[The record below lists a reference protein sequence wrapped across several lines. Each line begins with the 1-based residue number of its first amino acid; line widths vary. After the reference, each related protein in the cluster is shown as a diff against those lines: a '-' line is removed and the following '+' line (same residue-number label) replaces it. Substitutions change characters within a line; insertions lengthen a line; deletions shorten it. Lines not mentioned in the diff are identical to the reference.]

1 MPSRPPA
8 LARWQRRPLRT
19 DSGGGAGPR
28 PDNGLTY
35 NSATCQRGLCC
46 RFGPT
51 CPVPV
56 NLSISVTFL
65 ACLCCILPVATA
77 EDNFDSLL
85 RQGFE
90 LHQQRRFAQ
99 AIAPLERA
107 HRLQPNDYFANLLLG
122 IDYLRTGQAAKALLF
137 LETASRAKPTDAT
150 ALGYSAEAHAAS
162 GRVDLAI
169 GALQAAKQRDPSP
182 QWRAA
187 LIRLYLAR
195 FRANSQQLRLTRL
208 GLARSYRLQAQAMRE
223 RRDPKESEIL
233 LRAYSL
239 SPDLEGIESELA
251 HAEIRRKRF
260 DLARRFLR
268 QARERNPKD
277 LDMLAAEAYL
287 AAHTGDWGVAETRL
301 RELVQRSRHRAL
313 AALKEWPEDVPLP
326 DRLRHAIEQGDA
338 STPAGTPTTASIREL
353 FVSQNWEAVTTGVS
367 PDEAGPDELFRLG
380 VAQARLQRFQ
390 KAVAPLERARTESRY
405 KAEADYWLALSY
417 ARLAEG
423 EAAALSRDQSA
434 DHVLHSVRGEIL
446 LRLAGDGAA
455 AATEYKEAIELAPGD
470 PALWTG
476 LAAAQSLAGD
486 WDRAR
491 ESAQRALELDPNR
504 ALASRTLAEVCMQE
518 RDYAGAIPALKKV
531 LELEPAD
538 IGAQFLLGTAYSQ
551 TGESEKALQFLKAAE
566 RRGFPDEKG
575 RLQYLLGTVL
585 RRLGRPEEASAA
597 FQRSQ
602 ELADKFAETS
612 HELAQPAADSVR
624 N

>member
-1 MPSRPPA
+1 MPVKS
-8 LARWQRRPLRT
+8 
-19 DSGGGAGPR
+19 
-28 PDNGLTY
+28 
-35 NSATCQRGLCC
+35 
-46 RFGPT
+46 
-51 CPVPV
+51 
-56 NLSISVTFL
+56 SISVTL
-65 ACLCCILPVATA
+65 ITCLGFFLPVATA
-77 EDNFDSLL
+77 EDTFDSLL

-122 IDYLRTGQAAKALLF
+122 IDYLRTGQAVRALSF

-169 GALQAAKQRDPSP
+169 GALQAARQRDPSP
-182 QWRAA
+182 QWQAA

-195 FRANSQQLRLTRL
+195 FRAISQQLRLTRV

-260 DLARRFLR
+260 DLARRFLLK
-268 QARERNPKD
+268 ARARNPKD
-277 LDMLAAEAYL
+277 LDTIAAEAYL
-287 AAHTGDWGVAETRL
+287 AAHTGDWEVAETRL
-301 RELVQRSRHRAL
+301 RELAQRSRHHVR
-313 AALKEWPEDVPLP
+313 AALKEWPDDVPLP
-326 DRLRHAIEQGDA
+326 DHLRHAVEQEDD
-338 STPAGTPTTASIREL
+338 STPAGAAGSASVRQL
-353 FVSQNWEAVTTGVS
+353 FASQNWEAVTTGVS

-380 VAQARLQRFQ
+380 VAQARLERFE
-390 KAVAPLERARTESRY
+390 KAVAPLERARTESRFQG
-405 KAEADYWLALSY
+405 EADYWLALSY
-417 ARLAEG
+417 ARLAE
-423 EAAALSRDQSA
+423 EAAAALSRDQSA
-434 DHVLHSVRGEIL
+434 DHVLHSVQGEIL

-455 AATEYKEAIELAPGD
+455 AATEYKKAIALTPRD

-476 LAAAQSLAGD
+476 LAAAETLAGD
-486 WDRAR
+486 WESAR
-491 ESAQRALELDPNR
+491 ESALRALELDPNR
-504 ALASRTLAEVCMQE
+504 ALASRTFAEVCMQE
-518 RDYAGAIPALKKV
+518 RDYAGAIPALEKV

-538 IGAQFLLGTAYSQ
+538 IRAQFLLGTAYSQ
-551 TGESEKALQFLKAAE
+551 TGEHEKALQFLRAAE

-585 RRLGRPEEASAA
+585 RRLGRPEEARAA

-602 ELADKFAETS
+602 ELADTFAETS

>member
-1 MPSRPPA
+1 MLVKS
-8 LARWQRRPLRT
+8 
-19 DSGGGAGPR
+19 
-28 PDNGLTY
+28 
-35 NSATCQRGLCC
+35 
-46 RFGPT
+46 
-51 CPVPV
+51 
-56 NLSISVTFL
+56 SISVTFF
-65 ACLCCILPVATA
+65 ACLGFFLPVATA
-77 EDNFDSLL
+77 EDTFDSLL

-90 LHQQRRFAQ
+90 LHQKRRFAQ
-99 AIAPLERA
+99 AIAPLEHA

-122 IDYLRTGQAAKALLF
+122 IDYLRTGQADMALSF

-169 GALQAAKQRDPSP
+169 GALHAAKQRDPSP

-195 FRANSQQLRLTRL
+195 FRVISQRLRLTRA

-223 RRDPKESEIL
+223 RRDPKESEVL

-268 QARERNPKD
+268 KARERNPND

-287 AAHTGDWGVAETRL
+287 AAHTGDWEVAETRL
-301 RELVQRSRHRAL
+301 RGLVQRSRHRAR
-313 AALKEWPEDVPLP
+313 AALGEWPEDVPLP
-326 DRLRHAIEQGDA
+326 GRLRHAVEQGDD
-338 STPAGTPTTASIREL
+338 STPAGAAGSASVRQL
-353 FVSQNWEAVTTGVS
+353 FASQNWEAVTTGVS

-380 VAQARLQRFQ
+380 VAQAHLQRFEQ
-390 KAVAPLERARTESRY
+390 AVAPLERARTDSRY
-405 KAEADYWLALSY
+405 EGEADYWLALCY
-417 ARLAEG
+417 ARLAEE
-423 EAAALSRDQSA
+423 EAAALSRNQSA

-455 AATEYKEAIELAPGD
+455 AAAEYRKAVGVTPGD

-476 LAAAQSLAGD
+476 LAAAETLAGD
-486 WDRAR
+486 WDGAR
-491 ESAQRALELDPNR
+491 KSALRALELDPNR
-504 ALASRTLAEVCMQE
+504 ALASRTFAEVCMQE
-518 RDYAGAIPALKKV
+518 RDYAAAIPALKKV
-531 LELEPAD
+531 LALEPSD

-551 TGESEKALQFLKAAE
+551 TGEQEKALQLLRAAE
-566 RRGFPDEKG
+566 RSGFPDEKG
-575 RLQYLLGTVL
+575 RLQYLLGSVL
-585 RRLGRPEEASAA
+585 RRLGRPEEARAA

-602 ELADKFAETS
+602 ELADTFAQTS
-612 HELAQPAADSVR
+612 HELAQPAADSGRNQHPAPGVR
-624 N
+624 R

>member
-1 MPSRPPA
+1 MPVKS
-8 LARWQRRPLRT
+8 
-19 DSGGGAGPR
+19 
-28 PDNGLTY
+28 
-35 NSATCQRGLCC
+35 
-46 RFGPT
+46 
-51 CPVPV
+51 
-56 NLSISVTFL
+56 SISVTII
-65 ACLCCILPVATA
+65 ACLGFFLPVATA
-77 EDNFDSLL
+77 EDTFDSLL

-99 AIAPLERA
+99 AIGPLERA

-122 IDYLRTGQAAKALLF
+122 IDYLRTGQTAKALPF
-137 LETASRAKPTDAT
+137 LETASRAKPADAT

-169 GALQAAKQRDPSP
+169 GALHAAKQRDPSP

-195 FRANSQQLRLTRL
+195 FRTISQELRLTRA
-208 GLARSYRLQAQAMRE
+208 GLARSYRLQAQAVRE
-223 RRDPKESEIL
+223 RKDPKESVLL

-251 HAEIRRKRF
+251 HAEIRRQRF

-268 QARERNPKD
+268 QARARNPKD
-277 LDMLAAEAYL
+277 LDMIAAETYL
-287 AAHTGDWGVAETRL
+287 AAHTGDWEVAETRL
-301 RELVQRSRHRAL
+301 RELGQRSRHRAL
-313 AALKEWPEDVPLP
+313 AALNEWPDNVPLP
-326 DRLRHAIEQGDA
+326 DRLRHAIQQGDD
-338 STPAGTPTTASIREL
+338 STPAGTPTTASIQQL
-353 FVSQNWEAVTTGVS
+353 FASQNWEAVTTGVS
-367 PDEAGPDELFRLG
+367 PNGAGPDELFRLG
-380 VAQARLQRFQ
+380 VAQARLKRFQ
-390 KAVAPLERARTESRY
+390 RAVGPLERVRTEFRY
-405 KAEADYWLALSY
+405 QGEADYWLALSY
-417 ARLAEG
+417 ARLAEE
-423 EAAALSRDQSA
+423 EAAALSRYQSA
-434 DHVLHSVRGEIL
+434 DSVLHSVRGEIL

-455 AATEYKEAIELAPGD
+455 AAEEYKKAVASSPGD

-476 LAAAQSLAGD
+476 LAAAQALAGD

-491 ESAQRALELDPNR
+491 ESALRALELDPNR
-504 ALASRTLAEVCMQE
+504 VLASRTLAEVCMQE
-518 RDYAGAIPALKKV
+518 RDYVAAIPALERI

-551 TGESEKALQFLKAAE
+551 TGESEKALQFLRAAE

-585 RRLGRPEEASAA
+585 RRLGRPEEARAA

-602 ELADKFAETS
+602 ELADAFAETS
-612 HELAQPAADSVR
+612 HELAQPAGDSVR